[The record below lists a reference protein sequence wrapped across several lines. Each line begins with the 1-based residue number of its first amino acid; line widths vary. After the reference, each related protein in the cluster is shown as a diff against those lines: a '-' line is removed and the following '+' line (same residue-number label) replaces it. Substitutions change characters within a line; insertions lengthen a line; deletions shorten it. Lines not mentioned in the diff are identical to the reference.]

1 MEIPEFSNVML
12 RDVSLSVSKQA
23 NLVCSADNA
32 TALTEMTLLIK
43 PTKAWWENDHP
54 AHKTLTLPMGYKSA
68 QTAWTN

>member
-32 TALTEMTLLIK
+32 TALTEMMLLIK
-43 PTKAWWENDHP
+43 PWCENDHP
-54 AHKTLTLPMGYKSA
+54 AHKTLTLLTGYKSA